1 MIATTMEPRIKVLG
15 FAGSLRAGSYNRAA
29 LRAAVE
35 LAQPSMELDTFDLS
49 PIPLFNGDVARNGF
63 PAPVQEF
70 RELITAADAL
80 LIVTPEYNFS
90 VPGVLKNAL
99 DWASIPPSSPLEAK
113 PVAMMG
119 ASPGMLGTVRAQM
132 HLRQICLFNN
142 MFPVGRPEVFITHAA
157 KKFDAAGNLVD
168 EPTRGFIRALLE
180 SLVAWTHR
188 LQAHTPAAASTVEA

>member
-1 MIATTMEPRIKVLG
+1 MIASTTEPRIKVLG

-29 LRAAVE
+29 LRAALE
-35 LAQPSMELDTFDLS
+35 LAPPSMQLDTFDLS
-49 PIPLFNGDVARNGF
+49 PIPLFNGDVARKGF
-63 PAPVQEF
+63 PAPVREF
-70 RELITAADAL
+70 REQIAAADAL

-90 VPGVLKNAL
+90 VPGVLKNAV
-99 DWASIPPSSPLEAK
+99 DWASIPPSPPLEAK

-132 HLRQICLFNN
+132 HLRQVCLFNN
-142 MFPVGRPEVFITHAA
+142 MFPVNRPEVFIMQAA

-180 SLVAWTHR
+180 ALVEWTHR
-188 LQAHTPAAASTVEA
+188 LQAQSSVGASPVEA